1 MSWDYET
8 AVKYI
13 YDIPKFTKKGGIE
26 QTEKLMAMLGNP
38 QNDFKYIH
46 IAGTNGKG
54 SVSAFM
60 AQALQMCGIK
70 TGLFTSPHLVT
81 INERLRID
89 GEVISNDD
97 FVRLFEDI
105 KQRVDAYVADGGV
118 HPTFFEWMYMM
129 AMCWFSRQKIQYAV
143 VETGLGG
150 RLDATNVIKYP
161 ELTLIT
167 SIGLDH
173 VQYLGSDI
181 ASIAGEKAG
190 IIKKDVSLVFDAS
203 VPEACA
209 VICQR
214 FGTVQGGADWRSRL
228 QNEDAQGDA
237 CTLNTARVMPVTAK
251 MMSETAK
258 KVSETA
264 KKVSETAKMV
274 PVTAQM
280 AEHVVFGDDRIDY
293 DVVLD
298 ENPLHVVLTM
308 NGTYQVDNSLIALHG
323 LSLLGQNNGYFNL
336 AKNEFYKRIVQG
348 LESTVWAGRME
359 KVRYGFYID
368 GAHNDAG
375 IRALVKTLNV
385 HFKNKNIYLLFAV
398 AEDKDYSHM
407 IASLCA
413 LPNLQGVMVTA
424 IDNVRRVDTK
434 EVTALFEKNGHAPV
448 KQSYNIKEALQTAM
462 DWAGDNVLCCC
473 GSLYLA
479 GSVKEIL
486 A

>member
-264 KKVSETAKMV
+264 KKEIGRA
-274 PVTAQM
+274 
-280 AEHVVFGDDRIDY
+280 HV
-293 DVVLD
+293 
-298 ENPLHVVLTM
+298 
-308 NGTYQVDNSLIALHG
+308 
-323 LSLLGQNNGYFNL
+323 
-336 AKNEFYKRIVQG
+336 
-348 LESTVWAGRME
+348 
-359 KVRYGFYID
+359 
-368 GAHNDAG
+368 
-375 IRALVKTLNV
+375 
-385 HFKNKNIYLLFAV
+385 
-398 AEDKDYSHM
+398 
-407 IASLCA
+407 
-413 LPNLQGVMVTA
+413 
-424 IDNVRRVDTK
+424 
-434 EVTALFEKNGHAPV
+434 
-448 KQSYNIKEALQTAM
+448 
-462 DWAGDNVLCCC
+462 
-473 GSLYLA
+473 
-479 GSVKEIL
+479 
-486 A
+486 